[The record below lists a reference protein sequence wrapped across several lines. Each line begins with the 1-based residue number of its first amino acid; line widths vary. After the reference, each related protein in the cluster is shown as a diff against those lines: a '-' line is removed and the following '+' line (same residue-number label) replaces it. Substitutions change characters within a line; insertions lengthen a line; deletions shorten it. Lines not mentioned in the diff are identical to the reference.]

1 MDSDTSKQVV
11 LGGIRRQDEQG
22 IEKKPVSKILPWLL
36 LQFLPAGFCLELL
49 PDFPQ

>member
-1 MDSDTSKQVV
+1 MDSATSGQVV
-11 LGGIRRQDEQG
+11 LGDIRKQAEQG

-49 PDFPQ
+49 ADFPQ